1 MKKRSS
7 ATSSLGGLLSPATTT
22 TTKRRAVANLDDDA
36 DFADAV
42 RARTDDDV
50 DADFVADT
58 RNDDDDGGD
67 GDDDN
72 DDDDDDDRRFFKK
85 QSLRVRRDEASDDCV
100 DDDNNVASAVFDA
113 RESSTSVVSGAG
125 ASGQQARPFYY
136 LENFMCVVEHAVQ
149 HCANLLSDDE
159 RLLFAEFA
167 SLDAAAQALYVRL
180 FNRKLSWFRVA
191 KLSYDELGPP
201 DVLVRAVALLADLGW
216 LVALSKQSSHAH
228 LLRDKAVVALLAR
241 PELVPLAVAANVANA
256 SKCRKQELVDG
267 IAAYQPSG
275 LAAAAGVNPVAKRVL
290 AALGECVRLS
300 DARRLAFKRAE
311 ALFFVGM
318 SLDPTETQQVM
329 TMAYIR
335 GLRWPPY
342 VRRPEL
348 AVFPSREAMLGY
360 EECSRLQARAD
371 EALEVADDA
380 DDNVVSCALY
390 AAAEGLV
397 RVVTPARDPLGGARS
412 LVEDVH
418 TLLAFTAQFDRRL
431 IEQPLLRPGAV
442 PGYAAH
448 PHLWQFSNTR
458 VAMRIVANCVV
469 VAEHA
474 KRYGDASVYYRL
486 LLTCEVPNQRRGDWF
501 DRLCIMLEHLG
512 KRGESL
518 RIAEQALTDRS
529 LRRAD
534 IITLR
539 ARVVRLARPPLRL
552 LKPKLQHP
560 EPRDAPTRTF
570 YGKLSKPVVGDAAK
584 KAAAVATST
593 LWISADGSRK
603 RVEEWALEQYAL
615 PANGAWKGV
624 HCEGGV
630 FGMLFVL
637 LMWDVLWLDVPGAF
651 ASPHQTAPLDL
662 STDGFYAKRRD
673 AIDAALNSLRDESAD
688 GLRARVESIWPVASG
703 VQCRG
708 VDWQRHDAA
717 TAAAMAAC
725 VGGRALAAVFDCFCK
740 VTHRRSGMPDLFLW
754 NEDRCAARVS
764 EVKSPNDRLSDK
776 QVAWLETFMDA
787 KLDCEVCLVRVR
799 DDEKTPP
806 RKK

>member
-1 MKKRSS
+1 
-7 ATSSLGGLLSPATTT
+7 
-22 TTKRRAVANLDDDA
+22 
-36 DFADAV
+36 
-42 RARTDDDV
+42 
-50 DADFVADT
+50 
-58 RNDDDDGGD
+58 
-67 GDDDN
+67 
-72 DDDDDDDRRFFKK
+72 
-85 QSLRVRRDEASDDCV
+85 
-100 DDDNNVASAVFDA
+100 
-113 RESSTSVVSGAG
+113 
-125 ASGQQARPFYY
+125 
-136 LENFMCVVEHAVQ
+136 MCVMEHAVQ
-149 HCANLLSDDE
+149 HCSSLLSDEE

-167 SLDAAAQALYVRL
+167 SLDAATQALYVRL
-180 FNRKLSWFRVA
+180 FNRKLSWFRVS

-201 DVLVRAVALLADLGW
+201 DVLLRAAALLADLGW

-228 LLRDKAVVALLAR
+228 VLRDKKLVALLAR
-241 PELVPLAVAANVANA
+241 PELVPLAAAANVANA
-256 SKCRKQELVDG
+256 SKRRKQELIDG
-267 IAAYQPSG
+267 LAAYQPSG
-275 LAAAAGVNPVAKRVL
+275 LAAMAAGVNPVARRVL
-290 AALGECVRLS
+290 LALGECVRLS

-342 VRRPEL
+342 VCRPEL

-360 EECSRLQARAD
+360 EECTRLQVRAD

-380 DDNVVSCALY
+380 DDNVASCALY

-397 RVVTPARDPLGGARS
+397 RVVAPAKDPLGGARS

-431 IEQPLLRPGAV
+431 IEQPLLKPGTV
-442 PGYAAH
+442 PSYAQH

-486 LLTCEVPNQRRGDWF
+486 LLACEVPNQRRGDWF
-501 DRLCIMLEHLG
+501 DRLCVMLEHLG

-518 RIAEQALTDRS
+518 KIAEQALADRS

-539 ARVVRLARPPLRL
+539 SRVVRLARPPLRL

-570 YGKLSKPVVGDAAK
+570 YGKLSKPAAAAAGANADSDAAK
-584 KAAAVATST
+584 KAAAVST
-593 LWISADGSRK
+593 LWISADGSLK
-603 RVEEWALEQYAL
+603 RVEDYALEQYAL

-673 AIDAALNSLRDESAD
+673 AIDAALTSLRDESAD

-708 VDWQRHDAA
+708 IDWQRHDAA

-754 NEDRCAARVS
+754 NEERCAARVS

-787 KLDCEVCLVRVR
+787 KLECEVCLVRIR
-799 DDEKTPP
+799 EDDKTPN
-806 RKK
+806 KKKK